1 MQSVIRVLHL
11 SDVHVYTSPSRMPFF
26 ELLNKRALGAANL
39 LLRRRKHFLS
49 AAAKLAALA
58 RFADAQ
64 QVDVVI
70 CTGDYTA
77 LGTRAELET
86 ARRAIEPLARG
97 RRGFVTVPGNHD
109 LYMPDTVRD
118 GRFEQ
123 VFGDLLSTDLPEHA
137 GADGW
142 PRVRLFDDHLAVVS
156 VNSARPNPQPWRSSG
171 RIPDAQLRALSEVLR
186 DERVVGRTVL
196 IATHYAP
203 RLADGSPDRWLHGLE
218 NADALLAIC
227 AQSPRSAIL
236 HGHIHWRFHR
246 AGAPMLFGSGSTTH
260 AGREGLWL
268 FELDGERRIA
278 VPGAFRDG
286 AYQLEP
292 AATVEM
298 A

>member
-1 MQSVIRVLHL
+1 MIRVLHL
-11 SDVHVYTSPSRMPFF
+11 SDVHVYTSPSQMRLV

-39 LLRRRKHFLS
+39 VLRRKKHFL
-49 AAAKLAALA
+49 AAATKLAELA

-64 QVDVVI
+64 KVDVVV

-77 LGTRAELET
+77 LGTRTELET

-118 GRFEQ
+118 GRFEK
-123 VFGDLLSTDLPEHA
+123 VFGDLLSTDLPDYA

-142 PRVRLFDDHLAVVS
+142 PRVRLFDDQLAIVS

-186 DERVVGRTVL
+186 DERVASRTVL

-227 AQSPRSAIL
+227 AQAPRAAIL

-260 AGREGLWL
+260 DGREGLWL
-268 FELDGERRIA
+268 FEIDGAHSVA

-286 AYQLEP
+286 VYQLEP
-292 AATVEM
+292 AASVTLG
-298 A
+298 